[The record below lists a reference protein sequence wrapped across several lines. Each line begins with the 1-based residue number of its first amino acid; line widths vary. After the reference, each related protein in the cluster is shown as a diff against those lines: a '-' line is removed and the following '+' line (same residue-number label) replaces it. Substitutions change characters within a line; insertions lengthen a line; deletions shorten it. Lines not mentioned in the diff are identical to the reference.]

1 MAKKTPPT
9 TAKQADPTT
18 PTKQG
23 MPTDDSGKRIM
34 MVRPRGSP
42 TEELVASRDAAKR
55 SKDGEVIA
63 MDMSPALTPTEF
75 AELQTIA
82 KDSTAEQFQ
91 AALSQVL
98 QKMIVTGLKDM
109 PAPKSIKELESLIRL
124 FRQTSGLEAKDKAG
138 GGPSGGFLPR
148 VVTRR
153 NVGTPVL
160 DIPQLP
166 TDDPLAD
173 MPPTDMP
180 HAAPAE
186 LFHSTPDEPTPP
198 TDMPHAAPAELPSFF

>member
-23 MPTDDSGKRIM
+23 MQTDSSGKRIM

-166 TDDPLAD
+166 TDDPIPPTD
-173 MPPTDMP
+173 MPPTDMT

-186 LFHSTPDEPTPP
+186 LPQLTPDEPP

>member
-1 MAKKTPPT
+1 MAKKTPPKQA
-9 TAKQADPTT
+9 AKQAAPNQAA
-18 PTKQG
+18 PPKQAAAKQG
-23 MPTDDSGKRIM
+23 MPTDSSGKRIM
-34 MVRPRGSP
+34 LVRPRGNP

-55 SKDGEVIA
+55 SKDGEVIP
-63 MDMSPALTPTEF
+63 MDMSPALSPTEF
-75 AELQTIA
+75 SQLQTIA
-82 KDSTAEQFQ
+82 RDATAEQFQ
-91 AALSQVL
+91 AALAAVL

-153 NVGTPVL
+153 SVGTPVL
-160 DIPQLP
+160 EIPPEDEPADIPL
-166 TDDPLAD
+166 TDEPAD

-180 HAAPAE
+180 HAAP
-186 LFHSTPDEPTPP
+186 T
-198 TDMPHAAPAELPSFF
+198 ELPSFF

>member
-1 MAKKTPPT
+1 MAKKTPPKT
-9 TAKQADPTT
+9 APPTPAKQVAFNQAA
-18 PTKQG
+18 KQG
-23 MPTDDSGKRIM
+23 MPTDNSGKRIM
-34 MVRPRGSP
+34 LVRPRGNP

-55 SKDGEVIA
+55 SKDGEVIP
-63 MDMSPALTPTEF
+63 MDMSPALSPTEF
-75 AELQTIA
+75 SQLQTIA
-82 KDSTAEQFQ
+82 RDATAEQFQ
-91 AALSQVL
+91 AALAAVL

-153 NVGTPVL
+153 SVGTPVL
-160 DIPQLP
+160 EITDEPSLTDIPLTGEP
-166 TDDPLAD
+166 AD

-180 HAAPAE
+180 HAAP
-186 LFHSTPDEPTPP
+186 T
-198 TDMPHAAPAELPSFF
+198 ELPSFF

>member
-1 MAKKTPPT
+1 MAKKTPPKQAAKQA
-9 TAKQADPTT
+9 TAKQAAP
-18 PTKQG
+18 PKQAAKQG
-23 MPTDDSGKRIM
+23 MPTDSSGKRIM
-34 MVRPRGSP
+34 LVRPRGNP

-55 SKDGEVIA
+55 SKDGEVIP
-63 MDMSPALTPTEF
+63 MDMSPALSPTEF
-75 AELQTIA
+75 SQLQTIA
-82 KDSTAEQFQ
+82 RDATAEQFQ
-91 AALSQVL
+91 AALAAVL

-153 NVGTPVL
+153 SVGTPVL
-160 DIPQLP
+160 EIPPADEPADIPSE
-166 TDDPLAD
+166 D

-180 HAAPAE
+180 
-186 LFHSTPDEPTPP
+186 
-198 TDMPHAAPAELPSFF
+198 AELPSFF

>member
-1 MAKKTPPT
+1 MAKKTPPK
-9 TAKQADPTT
+9 TAPNQAAPPT
-18 PTKQG
+18 PSKQG

-42 TEELVASRDAAKR
+42 TEELVTSRDAAKR

-153 NVGTPVL
+153 NVGTPPPAETLEAEVVA
-160 DIPQLP
+160 
-166 TDDPLAD
+166 DDP
-173 MPPTDMP
+173 
-180 HAAPAE
+180 
-186 LFHSTPDEPTPP
+186 
-198 TDMPHAAPAELPSFF
+198 PSFFD

>member
-9 TAKQADPTT
+9 TTKQVA
-18 PTKQG
+18 KQG

-166 TDDPLAD
+166 TDDPT
-173 MPPTDMP
+173 PPTDK
-180 HAAPAE
+180 
-186 LFHSTPDEPTPP
+186 PP
-198 TDMPHAAPAELPSFF
+198 TDMPHAAPAELPHPTPDEPTHPTPDEPTHSTPAELPSFF

>member
-1 MAKKTPPT
+1 
-9 TAKQADPTT
+9 
-18 PTKQG
+18 
-23 MPTDDSGKRIM
+23 

-166 TDDPLAD
+166 TDDPIPPTD
-173 MPPTDMP
+173 MPPTDMT

-186 LFHSTPDEPTPP
+186 LPQLTPDEPP

>member
-1 MAKKTPPT
+1 MAKKTPPKQAVKQA
-9 TAKQADPTT
+9 AKQAAPPT
-18 PTKQG
+18 PSKQG
-23 MPTDDSGKRIM
+23 MPTDSSGKRIM
-34 MVRPRGSP
+34 LVRPRGNP

-55 SKDGEVIA
+55 SKDGEVIP
-63 MDMSPALTPTEF
+63 MDMSPALSPTEF
-75 AELQTIA
+75 SQLQTIA
-82 KDSTAEQFQ
+82 RDATAEQFQ
-91 AALSQVL
+91 AALAAVL

-153 NVGTPVL
+153 SVGTPVL
-160 DIPQLP
+160 EIPPEDEPADIPL
-166 TDDPLAD
+166 TDEPAD

-180 HAAPAE
+180 HAAP
-186 LFHSTPDEPTPP
+186 T
-198 TDMPHAAPAELPSFF
+198 ELPSFF

>member
-1 MAKKTPPT
+1 MAKKTPPKQA
-9 TAKQADPTT
+9 AKQAAPNQAAKQAAPNQAAPPT
-18 PTKQG
+18 PSKQG
-23 MPTDDSGKRIM
+23 MPTDSSGKRIM
-34 MVRPRGSP
+34 LVRPRGSP

-63 MDMSPALTPTEF
+63 MDMSPALTSTEF

-153 NVGTPVL
+153 NVGTPPPAETLEAEVVA
-160 DIPQLP
+160 
-166 TDDPLAD
+166 DDP
-173 MPPTDMP
+173 
-180 HAAPAE
+180 
-186 LFHSTPDEPTPP
+186 
-198 TDMPHAAPAELPSFF
+198 PSFFD

>member
-1 MAKKTPPT
+1 MAKKTPPKQA
-9 TAKQADPTT
+9 AKQAAPNQAAPPT
-18 PTKQG
+18 PSKQG
-23 MPTDDSGKRIM
+23 MPTDSSGKRIM
-34 MVRPRGSP
+34 LVRPRGNP

-153 NVGTPVL
+153 NVGTPPPAETLEAEVVA
-160 DIPQLP
+160 
-166 TDDPLAD
+166 DDP
-173 MPPTDMP
+173 
-180 HAAPAE
+180 
-186 LFHSTPDEPTPP
+186 
-198 TDMPHAAPAELPSFF
+198 PSFFD

>member
-1 MAKKTPPT
+1 MAKKTPPKQAAPPKQASFNQA
-9 TAKQADPTT
+9 AKQAAPPT
-18 PTKQG
+18 PSKQG
-23 MPTDDSGKRIM
+23 MPTDNSGKRIM
-34 MVRPRGSP
+34 LVRPRGNP

-55 SKDGEVIA
+55 SKDGEVIP
-63 MDMSPALTPTEF
+63 MDMSPALSTTEF
-75 AELQTIA
+75 SQLQTIA
-82 KDSTAEQFQ
+82 RDATAEQFQ
-91 AALSQVL
+91 AALAAVL

-153 NVGTPVL
+153 SVGTPVL
-160 DIPQLP
+160 EIPPEDEPADIPL
-166 TDDPLAD
+166 TDEPAD

-180 HAAPAE
+180 HAAP
-186 LFHSTPDEPTPP
+186 T
-198 TDMPHAAPAELPSFF
+198 ELPSFF

>member
-1 MAKKTPPT
+1 MAKKTPPK
-9 TAKQADPTT
+9 TAPPKQAAA
-18 PTKQG
+18 KQG
-23 MPTDDSGKRIM
+23 MPTDSSGKRIM
-34 MVRPRGSP
+34 LVRPRGNP

-55 SKDGEVIA
+55 SKDGEVIP
-63 MDMSPALTPTEF
+63 MDMSPALSPTEF
-75 AELQTIA
+75 SQLQTIA
-82 KDSTAEQFQ
+82 RDATAEQFQ
-91 AALSQVL
+91 AALAAVL

-153 NVGTPVL
+153 SVGTPVL
-160 DIPQLP
+160 EIPPEDEPADIPL
-166 TDDPLAD
+166 TDEPAD

-180 HAAPAE
+180 HAAP
-186 LFHSTPDEPTPP
+186 T
-198 TDMPHAAPAELPSFF
+198 ELPSFF